1 MQSIKGQLKCQYCGV
16 LLRPVK
22 YGRQLWFVFFAF
34 VVFMALI
41 MLFSDRFYRAFGLV
55 AVGIYWVILVVMVCF
70 VFVYAMWKYTV
81 LEKVDDEA
89 PKTP

>member
-1 MQSIKGQLKCQYCGV
+1 
-16 LLRPVK
+16 
-22 YGRQLWFVFFAF
+22 
-34 VVFMALI
+34 MALI